1 MGFRNWALATLAG
14 AVVASASLAM
24 PGAAHA
30 QQDQPLATG
39 ASLMDEA
46 EWEEFSCIY
55 SELMV
60 LEDDEYF
67 DVVDAYI
74 LESTE
79 GELYERALDALMPAV
94 EFCSEEHV
102 WSADEQEI
110 AMTMGIAGTVADAL
124 EGELLASG
132 LSEEELDEVIALV
145 DEMSD
150 DDLYMFIAEDWRRD
164 EDFMD
169 RMAIELIA
177 RGAPDDEDGIA
188 QAIVLI
194 EAYLIGM
201 FQAERWLDVRDS

>member
-1 MGFRNWALATLAG
+1 MGLMNWAVALLAG
-14 AVVASASLAM
+14 AGFVSASLAM
-24 PGAAHA
+24 PAAAYA
-30 QQDQPLATG
+30 QQAEPLATG
-39 ASLMDEA
+39 SSLMDA
-46 EWEEFSCIY
+46 DEWDELSCIY
-55 SELMV
+55 TELMV

-79 GELYERALDALMPAV
+79 GDLYESALDALTPAAELCAD
-94 EFCSEEHV
+94 EFA
-102 WSADEQEI
+102 WSAEEQEI

-132 LSEEELDEVIALV
+132 LSEEELDELISLV

-150 DDLYMFIAEDWRRD
+150 DDLVMFIAEDWRRD
-164 EDFMD
+164 QDFMD

-201 FQAERWLDVRDS
+201 FQAERWLDVRAS